1 MPLWPVHGPGRL
13 PFPAIPGQFPGFF
26 HAESVQADDSHV
38 VLLGGVAGSGGAKIP
53 VLPFPG
59 FRFRE
64 VLALAELVPRF
75 SEFHGSPRKSR
86 QGGFS
91 GVFIRQA
98 HVFFHSVGSQPVQ
111 VGQSPVS
118 VGAAQ
123 IRRFLEELQR
133 VRVFLWDMANT
144 ALARKRSALMNS

>member
-75 SEFHGSPRKSR
+75 PNFMAALANPDRADFLVYSSARRMFFPLRR
-86 QGGFS
+86 VPACTGGPVPS
-91 GVFIRQA
+91 IRW
-98 HVFFHSVGSQPVQ
+98 GCPD
-111 VGQSPVS
+111 PPL
-118 VGAAQ
+118 
-123 IRRFLEELQR
+123 LEELQR